1 MTIARLA
8 AAILLAMGLA
18 GCATQQSGDS
28 GPKSGE
34 ASTTVNESPERSRA
48 RIHTQLAAGYYEIGN
63 MGIALEE
70 VKEAQKSDPAFGP
83 AYNLAG
89 LVYSRLKEDGLAE
102 QSFQRALA
110 IDPSDSDAQNNYG
123 LFLCERG
130 RLEPAV
136 KYFLSAVR
144 NPLYANPERAYVNAG
159 VCTRRS
165 GNVAVAEEYFQTA
178 LKMRPTQ
185 PQALYQLADL
195 AYGRGDLATA
205 KGYLGR
211 LAQSGV
217 TTAEVLWL
225 GARVERKLGDR
236 NSEASYAS
244 QLRNRYPNSAEARAL
259 GAGQYE

>member
-1 MTIARLA
+1 VRNFRFA
-8 AAILLAMGLA
+8 AAFLLAMVLTA
-18 GCATQQSGDS
+18 CATEQSRDS
-28 GPKSGE
+28 GPNSGE
-34 ASTTVNESPERSRA
+34 ASTTVNESSERARA
-48 RIHTQLAAGYYEIGN
+48 RIHTQLAAGYFEIGN

-70 VKEAQKSDPAFGP
+70 VKEAQKSDPNFGP

-102 QSFQRALA
+102 QSFQRAIALDA
-110 IDPSDSDAQNNYG
+110 SDSDAQNNYG
-123 LFLCERG
+123 MFLCERG
-130 RLEPAV
+130 RVEPAV

-144 NPLYANPERAYVNAG
+144 NPLYSTPERSYVNAG
-159 VCTRRS
+159 VCTRRL
-165 GNVAVAEEYFQTA
+165 GNIAGAEEYFQTA

-185 PQALYQLADL
+185 PQALYQLADI
-195 AYGRGDLATA
+195 AYGRGDLGTA

-225 GARVERKLGDR
+225 GTRVERKLGDR

-244 QLRNRYPNSAEARAL
+244 QLRNRFPNSAEARAL
-259 GAGQYE
+259 NAGQFE

>member
-1 MTIARLA
+1 VTSARLVA
-8 AAILLAMGLA
+8 AVVLALGLA
-18 GCATQQSGDS
+18 GCATQPAGDN

-34 ASTTVNESPERSRA
+34 ASTTVNESSERSRA

-70 VKEAQKSDPAFGP
+70 VKEAQKSDPGFGP

-110 IDPSDSDAQNNYG
+110 IDPNDSDAQNNYG

-159 VCTRRS
+159 VCTRRT

-195 AYGRGDLATA
+195 AYARGDLGVA

-236 NSEASYAS
+236 NAEASYAS